1 MKPAFR
7 VSRSIITINPKPFI
21 FLTSPFLTIQTFR
34 SQSPTSNFCTSMASS
49 DFSSA
54 PSLEKQFGEFRTH
67 LEESGTLRDRIRT
80 VVSEIE
86 STTRIMYASILLVHH
101 SRPTPGTKSKTLMS
115 PFLFYFYP
123 FLGRF

>member
-7 VSRSIITINPKPFI
+7 VSRSLITINPKPFI

-34 SQSPTSNFCTSMASS
+34 SQSPISNFCTSMASS